1 MLSAELQFGGF
12 DGARWGNLL
21 SLFSPAETV
30 GEDLLLVV
38 DEQDVVLGA
47 LLRGAGRYPALLGQT
62 LPPSLPT
69 LCAQLGVRRAL
80 VLRDGAMEELAE
92 RMGAAIDTTD
102 DYVTQLLT
110 TLRVARELVAEDRIL
125 VWPDPLGAIP
135 LPSPRAVRPGRAG
148 SRGR

>member
-69 LCAQLGVRRAL
+69 LCAQLGVRRLGVFGPAKKVHL
-80 VLRDGAMEELAE
+80 MDGLAHH
-92 RMGAAIDTTD
+92 
-102 DYVTQLLT
+102 
-110 TLRVARELVAEDRIL
+110 ARC
-125 VWPDPLGAIP
+125 
-135 LPSPRAVRPGRAG
+135 
-148 SRGR
+148 